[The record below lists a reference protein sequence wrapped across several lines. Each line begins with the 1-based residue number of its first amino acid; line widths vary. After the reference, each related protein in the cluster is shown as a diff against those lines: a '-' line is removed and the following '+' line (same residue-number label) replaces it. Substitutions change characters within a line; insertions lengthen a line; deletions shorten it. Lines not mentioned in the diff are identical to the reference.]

1 MSDTSHQS
9 DARKGRR
16 REIVFAA
23 LTLIAAALFAAIVI
37 PAGVTTPG
45 SVKHLPLS
53 PAFLPYVLTGAIALF
68 ALVHLLEAL
77 FAPHVPDDDA
87 TPPDL
92 HAHWKLRLLVLC
104 VLLLI
109 YLLVPE
115 TLGMLLTSIV
125 VTVVLMAMGGE
136 RRPLVLLGVGI
147 TVPLLIYLFFVHV
160 AQVPMPAGIFEDWM

>member
-1 MSDTSHQS
+1 MSDTSQGP

-16 REIVFAA
+16 REIIFAS
-23 LTLIAAALFAAIVI
+23 LTLIAAILFAAIVI
-37 PAGVTTPG
+37 PAGVTTPA

-53 PAFLPYVLTGAIALF
+53 PAFLPYVLTAGVALF
-68 ALVHLLEAL
+68 ALVHLLEAV
-77 FAPHVPDDDA
+77 FAAHIPDEDA
-87 TPPDL
+87 AAPNV
-92 HAHWKLRLLVLC
+92 HAQWKPRLLALC

-109 YLLVPE
+109 SLLVPE

-125 VTVVLMAMGGE
+125 VTIVLIAMGGE
-136 RRPLVLLGVGI
+136 RRPLILLGVGI